1 MNINLVYVHQLDD
14 LKDTGNLINIAYND
28 YYPGGKA
35 RDYTKNIFNAAKD
48 LYGHFIAAQYF
59 ELLQ

>member
-1 MNINLVYVHQLDD
+1 MNIYLVYVHQLDD

-35 RDYTKNIFNAAKD
+35 RDYTKNIFYAAIVTGKQI
-48 LYGHFIAAQYF
+48 GRAHV
-59 ELLQ
+59 